1 MSKALFTEVVCNPS
15 TTAAIVTSKTMFSSI
30 NSVDSS
36 DLWASGIRDL
46 TKNPSAAL
54 AQSRANTTRAFKS
67 CDIIAAPA
75 RPTNFGRGAHVHRE
89 MRLNMIDKF
98 WYSGHERIGLIY
110 PLLAFRAIWRYHPIR
125 ADRLAR
131 ALAAL
136 SGAPEGWVWRV
147 GIQKSGPLV
156 SFRVPPTPF
165 RKPAY
170 TKGPGH
176 CCVCGQPIFR
186 FGLHRDLWGDRR
198 PNQNAT
204 WHSCCVAAWNLW
216 IAPSDHVRHL
226 KVLQKRRC
234 LATSDRLLKNAEV
247 DHHVPLFKVWHDYR
261 DRPWPALLAFWGV
274 PNLQVINRSAHVEK
288 CAQEAGERRV
298 RVIPAIADRSP
309 QTVYR
314 PEGSSPVLSVSL
326 SCAAQ
331 A

>member
-1 MSKALFTEVVCNPS
+1 MRNLPEVFPGAVLVHALSRPFLPATPRR
-15 TTAAIVTSKTMFSSI
+15 T
-30 NSVDSS
+30 VDS
-36 DLWASGIRDL
+36 
-46 TKNPSAAL
+46 
-54 AQSRANTTRAFKS
+54 
-67 CDIIAAPA
+67 
-75 RPTNFGRGAHVHRE
+75 
-89 MRLNMIDKF
+89 
-98 WYSGHERIGLIY
+98 Y
-110 PLLAFRAIWRYHPIR
+110 WRYHPIR
-125 ADRLAR
+125 ADKLAR

-165 RKPAY
+165 REPAY

-186 FGLHRDLWGDRR
+186 FGWHRDLWGDRR
-198 PNQNAT
+198 PNQNAI

-234 LATSDRLLKNAEV
+234 LATGERLLKNAEV

-298 RVIPAIADRSP
+298 DPGRRAIGILSLSWKPTTPAPFRITPPGALS
-309 QTVYR
+309 TK
-314 PEGSSPVLSVSL
+314 SSPARALTGRGV
-326 SCAAQ
+326 
-331 A
+331 